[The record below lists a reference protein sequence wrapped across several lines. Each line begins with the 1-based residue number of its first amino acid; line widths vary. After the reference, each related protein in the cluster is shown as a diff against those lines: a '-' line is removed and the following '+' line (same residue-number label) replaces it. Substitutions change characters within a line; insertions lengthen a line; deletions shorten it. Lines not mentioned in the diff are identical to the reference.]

1 MHPYLC
7 DVFMHDSQDKMGFNP
22 LFTILKDNKLTG
34 PNYIEW
40 KRNLDI
46 VLTAEEYKFCTYE
59 PKPEQP
65 AADAPEDEKEY
76 YKRWI
81 KADEMSRCYI
91 LAAMSG
97 VLQHQHQSMA
107 TASDMLFNL
116 KELFGDQNR
125 AARQVA
131 MKALMNTQMAEGT
144 PVRDHVLKMMSHLN
158 EIEILGA
165 ELDGETQID
174 IILMSLSKS
183 FEQFRLNYNM
193 NKRQYSLAELLTEL
207 QAAEGLFRQS
217 VQVNVA
223 EKGSSSKPK
232 GIKKKKKAQTQKA
245 VKAVGVQGGV
255 KKPKG
260 KCFRCKQSG
269 HWKQDCPLPKK
280 TNNTGMSLSLVTE
293 TFIAAISTS
302 TWCVDTGA
310 TDHVC
315 NSMQGFQLSRM
326 LRDGE
331 IYVFMGDATKV
342 AVVAVGVIHLSFG
355 SDRILVL
362 NNCLY
367 VPSFRR
373 NLISVSKLA
382 LDGYNVCLDRNVS
395 IMMNKRI
402 ICSGTLQDNLYII
415 NPSQP
420 ALQLQFRELNN
431 TSSNSTKRKEPSS
444 LNQTYLWH
452 LRLGHIN
459 LRRIQRLVVDG
470 PLSSLAVEPFPV
482 CESCLEGKMTNR
494 PFKAKGNRAKQLLE
508 LVHSDLCGPM
518 NIQARG
524 GYEYFVTFIDDY
536 SRYGYVYLLHRKS
549 ECFDKFKE
557 YKAKTEKRLNKSIKS
572 LRSDRGGEYLLGE
585 FREYLSEN
593 GIESQLTAPGTPQQ
607 NGVAERRNRTLL
619 ESVRSMMSYS
629 DLPKSFWGHAL
640 ETAAYLL
647 NLVPSKSVPKTP
659 LELWTGDKPSL
670 RHIRIWGCPAHVLNK
685 NATKLESRTEVRL
698 FVGYPMGTKGYLF
711 YSPKNRDVIVS
722 TNARFLEEDYIMNHK
737 PMSSVILEEL
747 VGGTN
752 NTHEA
757 VVQVEQPQHNVQPV
771 TNTAPVP
778 RRSGRVVQQPDRF
791 MFLGESS
798 DLVPGE
804 HDDDP
809 RTYEEAVQ
817 DKDADLWQKA
827 MESEIE
833 SMYSNQVWEL
843 VEPPKGIKPIGC
855 KWIYKKKR
863 GLDKKVKA
871 WKARL
876 VAKGYTQKEGID
888 YEETFSPVVMLK
900 SIRILLSIAAHL
912 DYEIWQMDVKTA
924 FLNGSLEETIYMQQP
939 KGFIKEGQEHL
950 VCKLKRSIYGLKQ
963 ASRDWNIRFDQA
975 VQSYGFDQSPSESCV
990 YKRSEG
996 NAVVFLVLYVDDILL
1011 IGNNVEMLSSVKAWL
1026 FKQFDMKDLGEAA
1039 YILGIKVIRDRK
1051 KRMLALSQEPYIDE
1065 VLARFN
1071 MQNSK
1076 KGFLPFKH
1084 GVALSKKQCP
1094 STPKDIES
1102 MKAVP
1107 YASACGSLMYA
1118 MLCTRPDICFAVGMV
1133 SRYQSN
1139 PGQEHWSAVKTILKY
1154 LRRTKEYM
1162 LIYKASDLFP
1172 LGYTDSDFQSDRDKR
1187 KSTSGYV
1194 FTLGGGA
1201 VIWRSVKQKCIAD
1214 STMEA
1219 EYVAASEAAKEAVWF
1234 RNFLLDL
1241 DVVPNLPRSLT
1252 VYCDN
1257 TGAVANSKEPRDH
1270 KAAKHIERKYHLI
1283 RGIVKRGDIVV
1294 AHISSE
1300 DNRADPFTKSLPT
1313 KVFDK
1318 HVEAIGVRWM
1328 DT

>member
-1 MHPYLC
+1 MEVKDFDNLISAHWPEPGSRAAGTAGA
-7 DVFMHDSQDKMGFNP
+7 VGAAAAAGVVGAAAAAGTAVAAVAAGAAEAAGAAGGDKMGFNP
-22 LFTILKDNKLTG
+22 LFTILKDNKLTR

-97 VLQHQHQSMA
+97 VLQHQHHSMA

-116 KELFGDQNR
+116 KELFGDRNR

-144 PVRDHVLKMMSHLN
+144 PVRDH
-158 EIEILGA
+158 
-165 ELDGETQID
+165 
-174 IILMSLSKS
+174 
-183 FEQFRLNYNM
+183 FRLNYNM
-193 NKRQYSLAELLTEL
+193 NKRQYSLAELLTKL

-232 GIKKKKKAQTQKA
+232 CIKKKKKAQIQKA

-382 LDGYNVCLDRNVS
+382 LDGYNVFLDRNIS

-593 GIESQLTAPGTPQQ
+593 GIESQLTAPGTPLQ
-607 NGVAERRNRTLL
+607 NGVAERRNQTLL

-640 ETAAYLL
+640 ETTAYLL

-659 LELWTGDKPSL
+659 LELWTGNKPSL

-685 NATKLESRTEVRL
+685 NATKLKSRTEVRL
-698 FVGYPMGTKGYLF
+698 FVCYPMGTKGYLF

-722 TNARFLEEDYIMNHK
+722 TNARFLEEEYIMNHK
-737 PMSSVILEEL
+737 PMSSVVLEEL

-778 RRSGRVVQQPDRF
+778 RRSGKVVQQPDRF

-798 DLVPGE
+798 DLVSGE
-804 HDDDP
+804 HDDDH
-809 RTYEEAVQ
+809 RTYEEAAQ

-876 VAKGYTQKEGID
+876 VAKGYTQKEGIN
-888 YEETFSPVVMLK
+888 YEETFSPIVMLK
-900 SIRILLSIAAHL
+900 SIRILLSITAHL

-996 NAVVFLVLYVDDILL
+996 NAVIFLVLYVDDILL

-1026 FKQFDMKDLGEAA
+1026 FKQFDMKDLGETT

-1076 KGFLPFKH
+1076 K
-1084 GVALSKKQCP
+1084 
-1094 STPKDIES
+1094 
-1102 MKAVP
+1102 
-1107 YASACGSLMYA
+1107 
-1118 MLCTRPDICFAVGMV
+1118 GMV

-1241 DVVPNLPRSLT
+1241 DVVLNLPMSLM

-1300 DNRADPFTKSLPT
+1300 DNRADLFTKSLST

>member
-1 MHPYLC
+1 MARLQQTQRKRVGSVPRLPV
-7 DVFMHDSQDKMGFNP
+7 DVVAAIAAEKSNRRARAAAAGAA
-22 LFTILKDNKLTG
+22 G
-34 PNYIEW
+34 AA
-40 KRNLDI
+40 
-46 VLTAEEYKFCTYE
+46 VAAGAAGTAAAAGAAGTAGAAGDAGDAGAAGAARAAGGEYKFCTYE

-65 AADAPEDEKEY
+65 AVDAPEDEKEY

-144 PVRDHVLKMMSHLN
+144 PVRDHVLKMMSRLN

-245 VKAVGVQGGV
+245 VKAVGVQGGM

-280 TNNTGMSLSLVTE
+280 TNNT
-293 TFIAAISTS
+293 
-302 TWCVDTGA
+302 
-310 TDHVC
+310 
-315 NSMQGFQLSRM
+315 
-326 LRDGE
+326 
-331 IYVFMGDATKV
+331 
-342 AVVAVGVIHLSFG
+342 
-355 SDRILVL
+355 
-362 NNCLY
+362 
-367 VPSFRR
+367 
-373 NLISVSKLA
+373 
-382 LDGYNVCLDRNVS
+382 
-395 IMMNKRI
+395 
-402 ICSGTLQDNLYII
+402 
-415 NPSQP
+415 
-420 ALQLQFRELNN
+420 
-431 TSSNSTKRKEPSS
+431 
-444 LNQTYLWH
+444 
-452 LRLGHIN
+452 GHIN

-494 PFKAKGNRAKQLLE
+494 PFKAKGNRAKQVLE

-536 SRYGYVYLLHRKS
+536 SRYGYVYLLRCKS
-549 ECFDKFKE
+549 GCFDKFKE
-557 YKAKTEKRLNKSIKS
+557 YKAKTEKRLNKSINS

-640 ETAAYLL
+640 EISSYLL

-685 NATKLESRTEVRL
+685 NATKLESRTEVKL

-711 YSPKNRDVIVS
+711 YSLKNRDVIVS
-722 TNARFLEEDYIMNHK
+722 TNAIFLEEDYIMNHK
-737 PMSSVILEEL
+737 PMSSVVLEEP

-791 MFLGESS
+791 MFWESLQTWS
-798 DLVPGE
+798 LVNMMMIP
-804 HDDDP
+804 
-809 RTYEEAVQ
+809 
-817 DKDADLWQKA
+817 
-827 MESEIE
+827 
-833 SMYSNQVWEL
+833 VWEL

-876 VAKGYTQKEGID
+876 VAKGYTQKKGID

-924 FLNGSLEETIYMQQP
+924 FLNGSLEETI
-939 KGFIKEGQEHL
+939 
-950 VCKLKRSIYGLKQ
+950 
-963 ASRDWNIRFDQA
+963 
-975 VQSYGFDQSPSESCV
+975 
-990 YKRSEG
+990 
-996 NAVVFLVLYVDDILL
+996 
-1011 IGNNVEMLSSVKAWL
+1011 
-1026 FKQFDMKDLGEAA
+1026 
-1039 YILGIKVIRDRK
+1039 
-1051 KRMLALSQEPYIDE
+1051 
-1065 VLARFN
+1065 
-1071 MQNSK
+1071 
-1076 KGFLPFKH
+1076 
-1084 GVALSKKQCP
+1084 
-1094 STPKDIES
+1094 
-1102 MKAVP
+1102 
-1107 YASACGSLMYA
+1107 
-1118 MLCTRPDICFAVGMV
+1118 
-1133 SRYQSN
+1133 
-1139 PGQEHWSAVKTILKY
+1139 
-1154 LRRTKEYM
+1154 
-1162 LIYKASDLFP
+1162 
-1172 LGYTDSDFQSDRDKR
+1172 
-1187 KSTSGYV
+1187 
-1194 FTLGGGA
+1194 
-1201 VIWRSVKQKCIAD
+1201 
-1214 STMEA
+1214 
-1219 EYVAASEAAKEAVWF
+1219 
-1234 RNFLLDL
+1234 
-1241 DVVPNLPRSLT
+1241 
-1252 VYCDN
+1252 
-1257 TGAVANSKEPRDH
+1257 
-1270 KAAKHIERKYHLI
+1270 
-1283 RGIVKRGDIVV
+1283 
-1294 AHISSE
+1294 
-1300 DNRADPFTKSLPT
+1300 
-1313 KVFDK
+1313 
-1318 HVEAIGVRWM
+1318 
-1328 DT
+1328 

>member
-1 MHPYLC
+1 MQLQGAAVGVRIEQTKTKLNRKGTGGWRVQNLEKQGSYLRNTPRLA
-7 DVFMHDSQDKMGFNP
+7 VTQDKMGFNP

-40 KRNLDI
+40 KQNLDI

-59 PKPEQP
+59 PKPDQP

-91 LAAMSG
+91 LATMSG

-107 TASDMLFNL
+107 TTSDMLFNL

-125 AARQVA
+125 AARKVA

-144 PVRDHVLKMMSHLN
+144 PVRDHVLKMVSHLN

-183 FEQFRLNYNM
+183 FEQFCLNYNM

-232 GIKKKKKAQTQKA
+232 GIKKKKKAHTQKA

-260 KCFRCKQSG
+260 KCFRCKQS
-269 HWKQDCPLPKK
+269 
-280 TNNTGMSLSLVTE
+280 
-293 TFIAAISTS
+293 
-302 TWCVDTGA
+302 
-310 TDHVC
+310 
-315 NSMQGFQLSRM
+315 
-326 LRDGE
+326 
-331 IYVFMGDATKV
+331 
-342 AVVAVGVIHLSFG
+342 
-355 SDRILVL
+355 
-362 NNCLY
+362 
-367 VPSFRR
+367 
-373 NLISVSKLA
+373 
-382 LDGYNVCLDRNVS
+382 
-395 IMMNKRI
+395 
-402 ICSGTLQDNLYII
+402 
-415 NPSQP
+415 
-420 ALQLQFRELNN
+420 
-431 TSSNSTKRKEPSS
+431 
-444 LNQTYLWH
+444 
-452 LRLGHIN
+452 GHIN

-536 SRYGYVYLLHRKS
+536 SRYGYVYLLRH
-549 ECFDKFKE
+549 
-557 YKAKTEKRLNKSIKS
+557 
-572 LRSDRGGEYLLGE
+572 RGGEYLLGG

-607 NGVAERRNRTLL
+607 NGIAERRNQTLL

-629 DLPKSFWGHAL
+629 DLPKSFWGYAL

-685 NATKLESRTEVRL
+685 NATKLESCTKVKL

-722 TNARFLEEDYIMNHK
+722 TNARFLEEEYIMNHK
-737 PMSSVILEEL
+737 PMSSVVLEEL
-747 VGGTN
+747 VGGTG

-757 VVQVEQPQHNVQPV
+757 VVQVEQPQQNLQPV

-798 DLVPGE
+798 DLVSGE

-833 SMYSNQVWEL
+833 LMYSNQVWEL

-876 VAKGYTQKEGID
+876 VAKGCTQKEGID

-900 SIRILLSIAAHL
+900 SICILLSIAAHL

-924 FLNGSLEETIYMQQP
+924 FINGSLEETIYMQQP

-990 YKRSEG
+990 Y
-996 NAVVFLVLYVDDILL
+996 
-1011 IGNNVEMLSSVKAWL
+1011 
-1026 FKQFDMKDLGEAA
+1026 
-1039 YILGIKVIRDRK
+1039 
-1051 KRMLALSQEPYIDE
+1051 
-1065 VLARFN
+1065 
-1071 MQNSK
+1071 
-1076 KGFLPFKH
+1076 
-1084 GVALSKKQCP
+1084 
-1094 STPKDIES
+1094 
-1102 MKAVP
+1102 
-1107 YASACGSLMYA
+1107 
-1118 MLCTRPDICFAVGMV
+1118 
-1133 SRYQSN
+1133 
-1139 PGQEHWSAVKTILKY
+1139 
-1154 LRRTKEYM
+1154 
-1162 LIYKASDLFP
+1162 
-1172 LGYTDSDFQSDRDKR
+1172 
-1187 KSTSGYV
+1187 
-1194 FTLGGGA
+1194 
-1201 VIWRSVKQKCIAD
+1201 
-1214 STMEA
+1214 
-1219 EYVAASEAAKEAVWF
+1219 
-1234 RNFLLDL
+1234 
-1241 DVVPNLPRSLT
+1241 
-1252 VYCDN
+1252 
-1257 TGAVANSKEPRDH
+1257 
-1270 KAAKHIERKYHLI
+1270 
-1283 RGIVKRGDIVV
+1283 
-1294 AHISSE
+1294 
-1300 DNRADPFTKSLPT
+1300 
-1313 KVFDK
+1313 
-1318 HVEAIGVRWM
+1318 
-1328 DT
+1328 

>member
-1 MHPYLC
+1 MCY
-7 DVFMHDSQDKMGFNP
+7 MYDSQDKMGFNP

-46 VLTAEEYKFCTYE
+46 VLTAEEYKFCINE
-59 PKPEQP
+59 PKPDQP
-65 AADAPEDEKEY
+65 AEDAPESEKEY
-76 YKRWI
+76 YKRWL

-97 VLQHQHQSMA
+97 VLQHQHQA
-107 TASDMLFNL
+107 LTTASDMLFNL

-131 MKALMNTQMAEGT
+131 MKALMNTQMTEGT
-144 PVRDHVLKMMSHLN
+144 PVRDHVLLMMSHLN
-158 EIEILGA
+158 EMEVLGA
-165 ELDGETQID
+165 DIDAETQVD
-174 IILMSLSKS
+174 IILMSLPRS

-193 NKRQYSLAELLTEL
+193 NKRLYSLAELLTEL
-207 QAAEGLFRQS
+207 QAAEGLFQQS
-217 VQVNVA
+217 AQVNVA

-232 GIKKKKKAQTQKA
+232 GKKKKKKTQTQKA
-245 VKAVGVQGGV
+245 EKAVGVQGAV

-293 TFIAAISTS
+293 TYIAAVSAS

-315 NSMQGFQLSRM
+315 NTMQGFQQSRM

-342 AVVAVGVIHLSFG
+342 AVVAVGVVTLSFG
-355 SDRILVL
+355 FNRILVL

-395 IMMNKRI
+395 IIMNKRV

-420 ALQLQFRELNN
+420 ALQLQHREMNN
-431 TSSNSTKRKEPSS
+431 TSSIAIKRKEPSKI
-444 LNQTYLWH
+444 NQTFLWH

-494 PFKAKGNRAKQLLE
+494 PFKAKGNRAKEVLE
-508 LVHSDLCGPM
+508 LVHTDLCGPM

-536 SRYGYVYLLHRKS
+536 SRYGYIYLLRRKS

-557 YKAKTEKRLNKSIKS
+557 YKAETEKRHGKCIKS

-585 FREYLSEN
+585 FRKYLSEN
-593 GIESQLTAPGTPQQ
+593 GITSQLTAPGTPQQ
-607 NGVAERRNRTLL
+607 NGVAERRNQTLL

-659 LELWTGDKPSL
+659 KELWTGEKPSL
-670 RHIRIWGCPAHVLNK
+670 RHIQIWGCPAHVLNK
-685 NATKLESRTEVRL
+685 NATKLDSRTEVRL
-698 FVGYPMGTKGYLF
+698 FVGYPRGTKGYLF
-711 YSPKNRDVIVS
+711 YSPKDRDVIVS

-737 PMSSVILEEL
+737 PMSSIVLEEL
-747 VGGTN
+747 VGGTDN
-752 NTHEA
+752 PNMPI
-757 VVQVEQPQHNVQPV
+757 VQVEQPLVNAQPV
-771 TNTAPVP
+771 TNTAPEP
-778 RRSGRVVQQPDRF
+778 RRSGRVVRQPDRF

-798 DLVPGE
+798 DLVSGE
-804 HDDDP
+804 HEEDP
-809 RTYEEAVQ
+809 RTYDEALQ
-817 DKDADLWQKA
+817 DKDADLWHKA
-827 MESEIE
+827 MQSEME

-843 VEPPKGIKPIGC
+843 VEPPKGVKPIGC
-855 KWIYKKKR
+855 KWIYKRKR
-863 GLDKKVKA
+863 GSDKKVKA

-888 YEETFSPVVMLK
+888 YEDTFSPVVMLK

-939 KGFIKEGQEHL
+939 EGFIKEGQEHL

-963 ASRDWNIRFDQA
+963 ASRYWNIRFDQA

-990 YKRSEG
+990 YRKSEG

-1011 IGNNVEMLSSVKAWL
+1011 IGNSVALLSSIKAWL
-1026 FKQFDMKDLGEAA
+1026 FKQFEMKDLGEAG
-1039 YILGIKVIRDRK
+1039 YILGIKIIRDRK

-1071 MQNSK
+1071 MQDSK
-1076 KGFLPFKH
+1076 KGNLPFRH
-1084 GVALSKKQCP
+1084 GVSLSKKQCP
-1094 STPKDIES
+1094 TTPKEIEN

-1162 LIYKASDLFP
+1162 LVYKASNLFP
-1172 LGYTDSDFQSDRDKR
+1172 VGYTDSDFQTDKDKR

-1194 FTLGGGA
+1194 FTMGGAA
-1201 VIWRSVKQKCIAD
+1201 VIWRSVKQKCIVD
-1214 STMEA
+1214 SIMEA

-1241 DVVPNLPRSLT
+1241 DVVPDLPHQMII
-1252 VYCDN
+1252 YCDN
-1257 TGAVANSKEPRDH
+1257 TGVVANTKEPREH

-1283 RGIVKRGDIVV
+1283 RQFVKR
-1294 AHISSE
+1294 
-1300 DNRADPFTKSLPT
+1300 
-1313 KVFDK
+1313 
-1318 HVEAIGVRWM
+1318 
-1328 DT
+1328 